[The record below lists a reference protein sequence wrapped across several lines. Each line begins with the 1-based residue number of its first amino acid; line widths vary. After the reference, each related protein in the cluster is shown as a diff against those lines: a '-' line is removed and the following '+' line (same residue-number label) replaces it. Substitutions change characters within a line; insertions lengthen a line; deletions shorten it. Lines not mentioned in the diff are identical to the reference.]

1 MVGAEEQ
8 TAGQGRHGRTWHSE
22 PGSGLYVSII
32 LRHQFAPATL
42 PVVTLALGLAVREAI
57 LKSTDLACDL
67 RWPNDVLIQ
76 SKKCAGILTLL
87 EGSAIIA
94 GIGINVNHSQFPDEL
109 SGIATSLRIASGR
122 VHSRERLLVELL
134 PSVDR
139 YCALLETEGRGPILE
154 MFSRASSYVSG
165 RRVCVDQ
172 DGSTA
177 ARNHR
182 RPERFRL
189 PDSSRATTAANTIDR
204 RGRSAPML
212 LALDAGNSNITIG
225 AFEETTLIG
234 RWRLR
239 TIHEQ
244 TADEWGVLMR
254 NLFALASLDLAR
266 VDGIIIASVVPT
278 LDAPLLAMAQRYFHT
293 TPLFVTPDTDI
304 GLKVLY
310 DNPREVG
317 ADRVVNGVAAF
328 HRYGGPS
335 VVVDLGTTINFD
347 VVSANAE
354 YLGGMICPGIGM
366 SISGLFAKTARLPMV
381 DLREPERLIGKNTVN
396 SIQSGLYYGF
406 AGLIDGIVGRVVA
419 ELGGKTKVIAT
430 GGQAQLIARAARS
443 VQEINEDLTLEG
455 LEIIWRRNQKK

>member
-1 MVGAEEQ
+1 
-8 TAGQGRHGRTWHSE
+8 
-22 PGSGLYVSII
+22 
-32 LRHQFAPATL
+32 
-42 PVVTLALGLAVREAI
+42 
-57 LKSTDLACDL
+57 
-67 RWPNDVLIQ
+67 
-76 SKKCAGILTLL
+76 
-87 EGSAIIA
+87 
-94 GIGINVNHSQFPDEL
+94 
-109 SGIATSLRIASGR
+109 
-122 VHSRERLLVELL
+122 
-134 PSVDR
+134 
-139 YCALLETEGRGPILE
+139 
-154 MFSRASSYVSG
+154 
-165 RRVCVDQ
+165 
-172 DGSTA
+172 
-177 ARNHR
+177 
-182 RPERFRL
+182 
-189 PDSSRATTAANTIDR
+189 
-204 RGRSAPML
+204 ML

-225 AFEETTLIG
+225 AFEGRELIG

-266 VDGIIIASVVPT
+266 VDGIIIASVATIV
-278 LDAPLLAMAQRYFHT
+278 DAPLTGMAERYFHT

-328 HRYGGPS
+328 NRYGGPA

-381 DLREPERLIGKNTVN
+381 DFREPARLIGKNTVN

-406 AGLIDGIVGRVVA
+406 AGLIDGIVERVIA
-419 ELGGKTKVIAT
+419 ELGSKTTVIAT
-430 GGQAQLIARAARS
+430 GGQARLIAQVSRT
-443 VQEINEDLTLEG
+443 VKEINEDLTLEG